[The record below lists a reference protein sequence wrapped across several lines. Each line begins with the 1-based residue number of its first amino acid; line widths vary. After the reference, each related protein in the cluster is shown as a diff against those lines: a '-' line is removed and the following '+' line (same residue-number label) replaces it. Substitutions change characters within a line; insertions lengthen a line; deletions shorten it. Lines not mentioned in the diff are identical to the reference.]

1 LAKTWGH
8 RLIVVTPID
17 DLRRDSVQISRG
29 LSWELTAQDLSW
41 EFNYNPRLKMLA
53 GIHTLAV
60 PVGLSGVWLS
70 RAETPA
76 GLRSIPETSSTL
88 IYDPSGIEGDWE
100 KDRPGILLDTPVA

>member
-1 LAKTWGH
+1 M
-8 RLIVVTPID
+8 IVVTPID

-60 PVGLSGVWLS
+60 PVGSRVSGYQE
-70 RAETPA
+70 RKPPPDYEAFRKPH
-76 GLRSIPETSSTL
+76 LRLYTTL
-88 IYDPSGIEGDWE
+88 RY
-100 KDRPGILLDTPVA
+100 